1 MTSNHAPHDAFK
13 DNIADADALL
23 GYTLAFQNQRKRR
36 MRRELRERV
45 GDALNLPAKQREQ
58 LDCVES
64 NDLFVVFKPD
74 GSLKREDFDDL
85 RPMLRQSLVA
95 ACAALETYVA
105 DKTMKYVGAALK
117 GDKLPPRMK
126 DIPLTVG
133 HWADIEE
140 RYERRVWGIRS
151 VVDEYIRETSSTAP
165 SAIGKVLSTVGMQD
179 WAKGVDN
186 ARSVPKGTTVRE
198 LEEITGRRNQIA
210 HSADRKGRGRA
221 AIEPEEVKQHLDTIR
236 SVVGAIDE
244 LFAGTHM

>member
-165 SAIGKVLSTVGMQD
+165 SAI
-179 WAKGVDN
+179 AKGSLNRGN
-186 ARSVPKGTTVRE
+186 ARLGE
-198 LEEITGRRNQIA
+198 GGRQCTERPQG
-210 HSADRKGRGRA
+210 HHGSRA
-221 AIEPEEVKQHLDTIR
+221 
-236 SVVGAIDE
+236 
-244 LFAGTHM
+244 